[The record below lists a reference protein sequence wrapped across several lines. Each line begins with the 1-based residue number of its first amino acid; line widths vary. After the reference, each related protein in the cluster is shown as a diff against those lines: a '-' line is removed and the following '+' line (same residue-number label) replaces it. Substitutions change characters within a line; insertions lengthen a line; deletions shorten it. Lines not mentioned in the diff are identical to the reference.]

1 MALNTALCTFRLSY
15 DYNFHNKKERNKV
28 MGLIKRQPGDRR
40 WGMVVEFPMTD
51 SHGVYVMRDRRS
63 GMDRRKAR
71 ATLEDLLI
79 LFSQAPSVDPGE
91 ER

>member
-1 MALNTALCTFRLSY
+1 
-15 DYNFHNKKERNKV
+15 

-51 SHGVYVMRDRRS
+51 SDGVYVIRDRRN
-63 GMDRRKAR
+63 GVGRRKAR
-71 ATLEDLLI
+71 ATIEDLLV

-91 ER
+91 EQ